1 MADTAGRLGRP
12 VLVRGQGQRMGILH
26 QVHLR
31 VDVPD
36 KRRAGRGKD
45 TSLCPDVRMGST
57 RDLEGLGAGIR
68 DERTDQ
74 GTEESE

>member
-45 TSLCPDVRMGST
+45 TSLRPYVRIRGT
-57 RDLEGLGAGIR
+57 RNFEGLGKGV
-68 DERTDQ
+68 
-74 GTEESE
+74 